1 MSRRHS
7 LARHFLFHPRLPQPP
22 FARLLLLC
30 ATAAIALA
38 LPLAAAAQGAIKV
51 GFPMILSGGGALF
64 GEPTVKGAQMLVDE
78 INAKGGVLG
87 RKLQLIVRDTKGDAN
102 EAVRVSRELILKDN
116 VDFLVGTLTSA
127 EGPAVSPIA
136 RENKILFI
144 APITKTDM
152 LTAPQNLHP
161 YVFRTASTTTTEG
174 RSAAEVMAKWQDV
187 KRVGTMSY
195 DYAYGQDATK
205 AFVEHIR
212 KLRPDIE
219 IVDQQWPKLTEQDYT
234 PFINAQLSRK
244 PDAVFSSLWGGGFLT
259 FAKQARPL
267 QFFEALK
274 FRFVGAGEAGSIE
287 TAKSMGA
294 DYPVGIWANSYDV
307 FHWDKAPQSHRE
319 FIERL
324 KKYTNEEHPSSWPI
338 VGYMAMQ
345 ALVAG
350 IEKAKAVDSDKV
362 AKALLDISFDTPLG
376 KQTIRAKDHNA
387 NRGQFWGKMVK
398 DSKYPFTV
406 MSEITYVDP
415 LTLMD

>member
-1 MSRRHS
+1 MSRRH
-7 LARHFLFHPRLPQPP
+7 
-22 FARLLLLC
+22 FAAMC
-30 ATAAIALA
+30 AAAAVALS
-38 LPLAAAAQGAIKV
+38 LPLAAAAQSPIKV

-64 GEPTVKGAQMLVDE
+64 GEPTVTGAQMLVDE
-78 INAKGGVLG
+78 VNAKGGVLG
-87 RKLQLIVRDTKGDAN
+87 RKLQLIVRDSKGDAN

-136 RENKILFI
+136 RENKVLFI

-174 RSAAEVMAKWQDV
+174 RSAAIIMAKWQDV

-205 AFVEHIR
+205 AFVEHIK

-219 IVDQQWPKLTEQDYT
+219 IVDQQWPKLGEQDYT

-259 FAKQARPL
+259 FAKQARPV
-267 QFFEALK
+267 QYFEALK

-287 TAKSMGA
+287 TTKTMGA

-307 FHWDKAPQSHRE
+307 FNWDKAPPSHRD

-324 KKYTNEEHPSSWPI
+324 KEYTKQEHPSSWPL

-350 IEKAKAVDSDKV
+350 IEKAGAVDSDKV
-362 AKALLDISFDTPLG
+362 AKAMLDLSYDTPLG

-398 DSKYPFTV
+398 SDKYPFPV

-415 LTLMD
+415 LPLMD

>member
-1 MSRRHS
+1 MSRRRF
-7 LARHFLFHPRLPQPP
+7 LAVW
-22 FARLLLLC
+22 
-30 ATAAIALA
+30 ATASVALS
-38 LPLAAAAQGAIKV
+38 LPLAVAAQNTIKV

-78 INAKGGVLG
+78 VNAKGGVLG
-87 RKLQLIVRDTKGDAN
+87 RKLQLIVRDSKGNPD

-136 RENKILFI
+136 RENKIVFI

-152 LTAPQNLHP
+152 LTAPKNLHP

-174 RSAAEVMAKWQDV
+174 RSAAELMAKWQDI

-195 DYAYGQDATK
+195 DYAYGQDVTK
-205 AFVEHIR
+205 SFVEHLK

-219 IVDQQWPKLTEQDYT
+219 IVDQQWPKLGEQDYT
-234 PFINAQLSRK
+234 PFINAQMSRK

-259 FAKQARPL
+259 FAKQARPV
-267 QFFEALK
+267 QYFESMK

-287 TAKSMGA
+287 TTKSMGA

-307 FHWDKAPQSHRE
+307 FNWDQAPQSHRD
-319 FIERL
+319 FIDRL
-324 KKYTNEEHPSSWPI
+324 RKYTKEEHPSSWPL

-350 IEKAKAVDSDKV
+350 IEKAKSVDADKV
-362 AKALLDISFDTPLG
+362 SQALKGISYETPLG
-376 KQTIRAKDHNA
+376 TQTIRAEDHNA
-387 NRGQFWGKMVK
+387 NRGQFWGKMVQ
-398 DSKYPFTV
+398 DPKYPFPV
-406 MSEITYVDP
+406 MTEIRYFDP
-415 LTLMD
+415 LKMKD